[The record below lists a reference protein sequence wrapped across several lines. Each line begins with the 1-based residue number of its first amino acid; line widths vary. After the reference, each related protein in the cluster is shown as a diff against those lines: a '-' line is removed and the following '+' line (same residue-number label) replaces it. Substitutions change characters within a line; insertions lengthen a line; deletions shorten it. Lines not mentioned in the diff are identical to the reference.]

1 VASRSLKF
9 AVSNGR
15 GIEKIIYFEGLEHEM
30 IIHPTIHGEPILTS
44 QAFYYLKNL
53 DSVALLKFD
62 ISAPQLSDDQ
72 VEYLIDN
79 YLFEYST
86 INLTSRMTTKISEV
100 VFWKDDYNEIY
111 HHYDQAN
118 TGALILDEGNDP
130 TVISVEPID
139 ENVGLGD
146 WCIPKN
152 YTAPIIESYVDQMH
166 ELLFKKVMIQ
176 VMPNEHRDGYFGKKR
191 IFELGEGLLDLHQA
205 ERLDWL
211 RNLDKNAD
219 YHTLSSSYGSE
230 LDVDLPIEKV
240 TCTKLYNPLLLSY
253 YFSGLNDKKPLGSF
267 VGYYNVLEYYF
278 EEAPTLLNIN
288 ARVER
293 DQLKAVVQYLV
304 CEADIKAYIANLPQ
318 AEVAEL
324 SKDITTS
331 SSVVIDALK
340 VNSSDLTAELTRW
353 LYELRCA
360 IVHSKK
366 TRRGKNVAIFEPYS
380 KEANRVK
387 IALPIVRWLAI
398 HCIRKDYTL
407 GNGRQNL

>member
-1 VASRSLKF
+1 MASRNLKF

-15 GIEKIIYFEGLEHEM
+15 GIEKIIFFEGLEHEM
-30 IIHPTIHGEPILTS
+30 VIHPTIHGEPILTS

-53 DSVALLKFD
+53 DSVALLKFEM
-62 ISAPQLSDDQ
+62 SAPKLSEEQ

-86 INLTSRMTTKISEV
+86 INLASRITTKISDM
-100 VFWKDDYNEIY
+100 VFWQDDYNEIY

-130 TVISVEPID
+130 TVLSVEPID
-139 ENVGLGD
+139 ENIGLSD

-152 YTAPIIESYVDQMH
+152 FTDPIIENYVDQMH
-166 ELLFKKVMIQ
+166 ELLYKKVMIQ
-176 VMPNEHRDGYFGKKR
+176 VMPNEHRDGYLGKKR

-211 RNLDKNAD
+211 RNFDKNAD

-267 VGYYNVLEYYF
+267 VGYYNVIEYYF
-278 EEAPTLLNIN
+278 EEAPTLLNIK
-288 ARVER
+288 ARSEK
-293 DQLKAVVQYLV
+293 DQLKAVVQFLV
-304 CEADIKAYIANLPQ
+304 CDADIKAYIATLSD
-318 AEVAEL
+318 ADVAEL
-324 SKDITTS
+324 SIDITTS
-331 SSVVIDALK
+331 SNVVIDALE
-340 VNSSDLTAELTRW
+340 VDSSDLVSELARW

-366 TRRGKNVAIFEPYS
+366 TRRGQNVAIFEPYS
-380 KEANRVK
+380 MEASRVK
-387 IALPIVRWLAI
+387 IALPLVRWLAI
-398 HCIRKDYTL
+398 NCIKKDYTL

>member
-1 VASRSLKF
+1 MASRNLKF

-15 GIEKIIYFEGLEHEM
+15 GIEKVIYFEGLEHEM

-130 TVISVEPID
+130 TVKSVEPID
-139 ENVGLGD
+139 ENVGVSD

-176 VMPNEHRDGYFGKKR
+176 VMPNEPSRW
-191 IFELGEGLLDLHQA
+191 LLWQ
-205 ERLDWL
+205 E
-211 RNLDKNAD
+211 
-219 YHTLSSSYGSE
+219 
-230 LDVDLPIEKV
+230 
-240 TCTKLYNPLLLSY
+240 
-253 YFSGLNDKKPLGSF
+253 
-267 VGYYNVLEYYF
+267 
-278 EEAPTLLNIN
+278 
-288 ARVER
+288 
-293 DQLKAVVQYLV
+293 
-304 CEADIKAYIANLPQ
+304 AYI
-318 AEVAEL
+318 
-324 SKDITTS
+324 
-331 SSVVIDALK
+331 
-340 VNSSDLTAELTRW
+340 
-353 LYELRCA
+353 
-360 IVHSKK
+360 
-366 TRRGKNVAIFEPYS
+366 
-380 KEANRVK
+380 
-387 IALPIVRWLAI
+387 
-398 HCIRKDYTL
+398 
-407 GNGRQNL
+407 

>member
-1 VASRSLKF
+1 MASMNLKF
-9 AVSNGR
+9 AVANGK
-15 GIEKIIYFEGLEHEM
+15 GIEKIIFFEGLEHEM
-30 IIHPTIHGEPILTS
+30 VIHPTIHGEPILTS

-53 DSVALLKFD
+53 DSVAFLKFEMSD
-62 ISAPQLSDDQ
+62 PRLSEEKI
-72 VEYLIDN
+72 EYLIDN

-86 INLTSRMTTKISEV
+86 INKDSRITTKVSDM
-100 VFWKDDYNEIY
+100 VFWKSDYNDMY

-118 TGALILDEGNDP
+118 TGALILDKWNDP
-130 TVISVEPID
+130 TVMKVEPID
-139 ENVGLGD
+139 EKVGLSH

-152 YTAPIIESYVDQMH
+152 YTDPIIEHYVDQMH

-176 VMPNEHRDGYFGKKR
+176 VMPNDYRDGYYGKKR

-211 RNLDKNAD
+211 SNFDKNAD
-219 YHTLSSSYGSE
+219 YHTLSSSYDRA

-240 TCTKLYNPLLLSY
+240 TCNKLYNPLLLSY
-253 YFSGLNDKKPLGSF
+253 YFSGLNDTKPLGSF

-288 ARVER
+288 ARYEKE
-293 DQLKAVVQYLV
+293 QLKAVIQFLV
-304 CEADIKAYIANLPQ
+304 SEGDIKSYLTALSDD
-318 AEVAEL
+318 EVAEL

-331 SSVVIDALK
+331 SNVVIDALALTS
-340 VNSSDLTAELTRW
+340 NDLISELARW

-366 TRRGKNVAIFEPYS
+366 TRKGQHMATFEPYS
-380 KEANRVK
+380 TEANQVK
-387 IALPIVRWLAI
+387 VALPLVKWLAI
-398 HCIRKDYTL
+398 HCIKKDYTL